1 LDRFDGDPYFLS
13 RVSGFVWID
22 VIEAQISFVI
32 SSETKRRHQILP
44 EGWIFS
50 IKADR
55 QQCNDVRRSNAMI

>member
-1 LDRFDGDPYFLS
+1 
-13 RVSGFVWID
+13 

-55 QQCNDVRRSNAMI
+55 QQFNDMRRIKCARTVR